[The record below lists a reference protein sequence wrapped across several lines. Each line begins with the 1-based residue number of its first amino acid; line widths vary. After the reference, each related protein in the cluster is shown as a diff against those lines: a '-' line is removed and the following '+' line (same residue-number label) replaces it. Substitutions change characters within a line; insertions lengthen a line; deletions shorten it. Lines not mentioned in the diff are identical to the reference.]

1 MVSTAL
7 ANCPRYKKEM
17 NQYPLRVHKLAHC
30 PCNMG
35 SMRTREGAGPRFMM
49 PQHVLISVC
58 RSTFTLA
65 FRACRSRVLMNDR
78 IQVTEPNL
86 AILA

>member
-35 SMRTREGAGPRFMM
+35 SMRTREGAGPRFTM
-49 PQHVLISVC
+49 PQHVLIISVC
-58 RSTFTLA
+58 GPTFTLFA
-65 FRACRSRVLMNDR
+65 LAVLGF
-78 IQVTEPNL
+78 
-86 AILA
+86 